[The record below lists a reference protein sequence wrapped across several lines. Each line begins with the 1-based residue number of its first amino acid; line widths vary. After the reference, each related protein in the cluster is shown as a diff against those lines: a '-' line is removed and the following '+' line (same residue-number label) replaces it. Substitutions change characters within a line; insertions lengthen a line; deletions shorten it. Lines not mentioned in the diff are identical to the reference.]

1 MSRAF
6 AGTWGRRPHRG
17 RGAWAVD
24 VATHVPRSLP
34 ETGLGRGWEPAMIM
48 AITLVLLLFGLLTL
62 HSASSVMAERG
73 DLPHYYY
80 VARQGTGV
88 LLGLVVMLAVARIPT
103 EWLSRFAPHMMIGSL
118 LLLIVVVLPFT
129 EAIAPEING
138 ARRWIRLPGVTVQP
152 SDLAKIAVLVW
163 TAAVAVRKQQLIRK
177 LGRGLAPFL
186 VGWGAMMVLILLEPD
201 TSTAC
206 LIAALGTV
214 IIFTAGARIGHFIL
228 LGILALP
235 VLAPVLGAGY
245 RAARWHSL
253 FLDPGGVVEGSSFQ
267 SYQSLVAIGSG
278 GVTGVGFGAGRQKF
292 GFLPE
297 AHNDFIFAMIG
308 EEWGFVGVLVLILCY
323 LALIAI
329 AFRVAR
335 RARDLFGELLAVGV
349 ASLIGL
355 QAFLHIGVGLGV
367 FPATGLSLPFVSF
380 GRTNLIAMLA
390 AVGILLAVAREAPEG
405 RTERAAAEGG

>member
-6 AGTWGRRPHRG
+6 AGAWGRRPRAG
-17 RGAWAVD
+17 RGVWAVD
-24 VATHVPRSLP
+24 VANPVPRSLP
-34 ETGLGRGWEPAMIM
+34 ETGLGRGWEPAMIV
-48 AITLVLLLFGLLTL
+48 AITVALLLFGLLTL

-73 DLPHYYY
+73 DLPHYHY
-80 VARQGTGV
+80 VVRQTAGV
-88 LLGLVVMLAVARIPT
+88 LLGLVVMVVCARIPT
-103 EWLSRFAPHMMIGSL
+103 EWLRRLAPHMMIGSIL
-118 LLLIVVVLPFT
+118 LLVLVVLPFT
-129 EAIAPEING
+129 ESIAPEVNG
-138 ARRWIRLPGVTVQP
+138 ARRWIRVPGITVQP

-163 TAAVAVRKQQLIRK
+163 TAALAVRKQQVIHRM
-177 LGRGLAPFL
+177 GRGLMPFL
-186 VGWGAMMVLILLEPD
+186 VGWAVVVALIMLEPD

-206 LIAALGTV
+206 LIAALGVV
-214 IIFTAGARIGHFIL
+214 IVFASGARIGHFIL

-235 VLAPVLGAGY
+235 LLVPILKAGY
-245 RAARWHSL
+245 RAPRWESL
-253 FLDPGGVVEGSSFQ
+253 FLDPGAVAAGSSFQ

-278 GVTGVGFGAGRQKF
+278 GLTGVGFGAGRQKF

-308 EEWGFVGVLVLILCY
+308 EEWGFVGALVLIVCY

-405 RTERAAAEGG
+405 RLERTAAEGR